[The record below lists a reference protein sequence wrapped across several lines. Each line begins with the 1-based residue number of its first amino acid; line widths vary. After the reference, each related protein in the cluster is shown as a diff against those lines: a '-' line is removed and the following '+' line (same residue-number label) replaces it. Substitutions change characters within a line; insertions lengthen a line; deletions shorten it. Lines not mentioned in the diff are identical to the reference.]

1 MKKLFALFATATM
14 IFAAGC
20 GENMDDVNPDKPN
33 QGQEQPNNPEP
44 DLPYDTLHL
53 SANNEDSPVH
63 HIWNNNDQIS
73 VFNKTDGNECWKFKK
88 NTNNQ
93 GTFYK
98 ISGIPGTKINKVIAL
113 YPYDSD
119 CTIKGNMINTD
130 FPTVQT
136 HEDNYYNEFGATVLM
151 AVSNDDNLQFQNISC
166 WIELGLT
173 DDIERRSVKQIVL
186 RGNNNEI
193 LAGNIDIDINSQK
206 IYRKDNSGSCITFNC
221 ENKVQLSNIPKY
233 FYIAVV
239 PQSFIKGISVS
250 VIMDDGTSFEKS
262 FEDSF
267 TITCNQCKT
276 FNASGFQQDNSTI
289 SYTTTSGGAI
299 ELTTTDGFGA
309 SFVSHT
315 YKNGLG
321 VIQFDGN
328 ITSIPEKAFYSTK
341 YLKGIYIPDSV
352 TSIGNSAFYD
362 CSNLTS
368 ITIPDSVTSI
378 EKYAFYDCSNLESV
392 TIGDSVTSI
401 EKYAFYDCS
410 SLTSVII
417 GSNVTYIGDYNFY
430 SYYRGLNR
438 KISVYCKPITP
449 PQLGRKAFDED
460 DSGWMTKL
468 LYVPIESVE
477 LYKRNWGYSFEIFGY
492 SF

>member
-20 GENMDDVNPDKPN
+20 GENMDDVNPDNPN

-173 DDIERRSVKQIVL
+173 DDIERRSVKHIVL

-378 EKYAFYDCSNLESV
+378 EKYAFKRFIKMKRIKKKER
-392 TIGDSVTSI
+392 ITSI
-401 EKYAFYDCS
+401 QKNKKKK
-410 SLTSVII
+410 
-417 GSNVTYIGDYNFY
+417 G
-430 SYYRGLNR
+430 
-438 KISVYCKPITP
+438 
-449 PQLGRKAFDED
+449 
-460 DSGWMTKL
+460 
-468 LYVPIESVE
+468 
-477 LYKRNWGYSFEIFGY
+477 
-492 SF
+492 